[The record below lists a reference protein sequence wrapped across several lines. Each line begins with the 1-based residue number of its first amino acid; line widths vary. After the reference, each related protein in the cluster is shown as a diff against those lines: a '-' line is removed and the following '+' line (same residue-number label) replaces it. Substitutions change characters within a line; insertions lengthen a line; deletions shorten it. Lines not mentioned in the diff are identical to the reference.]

1 MTMTMA
7 YVIAGAL
14 LIVAGRRVFWLF
26 LGLLCFLAGMS
37 ALQRLF
43 PDISQ
48 TTLLLASLGI
58 GGLGAGIGMIAQK
71 TAVWVGGFLGGGFLA
86 VMLVRMMT
94 QGEGSTTLVAFLIG
108 GVIGI
113 LLARILFKWVMI
125 VVSSAIGALVIC
137 KVLDTGVLLGTI
149 VFGVLLLAGVVIQ
162 GGFLWRG
169 KSSVGK
175 SGQEMRGAKK
185 VLPDTPPGG

>member
-1 MTMTMA
+1 MTTTMA

-14 LIVAGRRVFWLF
+14 LIMAGRRVFWLF

-58 GGLGAGIGMIAQK
+58 GALGAGIGMMAQK
-71 TAVWVGGFLGGGFLA
+71 TAVWVGGFLGGGLLA
-86 VMLVRMMT
+86 TMLLRMMT
-94 QGEGSTTLVAFLIG
+94 QGEGSTALVAFLIG

-137 KVLDTGVLLGTI
+137 KVLTTGVLPGAI
-149 VFGVLLLAGVVIQ
+149 VFGILLLAGITVQ
-162 GGFLWRG
+162 GGFLRRG
-169 KSSVGK
+169 KSSEGR
-175 SGQEMRGAKK
+175 SGREVRGAEKI
-185 VLPDTPPGG
+185 LPDEPRGG